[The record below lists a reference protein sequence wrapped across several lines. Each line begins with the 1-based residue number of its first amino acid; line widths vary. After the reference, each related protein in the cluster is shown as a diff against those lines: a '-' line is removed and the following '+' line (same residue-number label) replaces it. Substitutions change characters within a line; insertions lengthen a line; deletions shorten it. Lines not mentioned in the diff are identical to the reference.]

1 MNKGLDVY
9 LKHYDNLLILGDLN
23 SDLKD
28 GCLNAFSNVNNLKSL
43 NKEPTCFK
51 NPNNPSC
58 IDLFLTNRSRYF
70 QNTSTIETGISDFHK
85 LVVTV
90 LKMFYKKQKP
100 KIIQCRDY
108 RTFNEQLFRIELDK
122 ELAKIDLNNAE
133 LAEFHNE
140 FLSVLNKHAPIKYK
154 YIRANNSSYM
164 TKSLRKE
171 IMLRSRLRNKFL
183 KTKTEESKQLYNK
196 QRNLCVTLLRKAKR
210 SYFSELDNRVLK
222 DNRKFWKTVNPL
234 FSEKA
239 YQKES
244 ITIISK
250 DTEETITKNEELAET
265 FNSFFSSMVDNL
277 KIEYDIN
284 RQANVFTHPVPVLRA
299 IETFKYHPSILK
311 IKEFMTNEGMSF
323 SSGYTTQEKLTR
335 HCKT

>member
-1 MNKGLDVY
+1 MLF
-9 LKHYDNLLILGDLN
+9 LI
-23 SDLKD
+23 
-28 GCLNAFSNVNNLKSL
+28 VNNLKSL

-100 KIIQCRDY
+100 KVIQY
-108 RTFNEQLFRIELDK
+108 RNHKPFNEQLFRIELDK

-196 QRNLCVTLLRKAKR
+196 QQNLCVTLLRKAK
-210 SYFSELDNRVLK
+210 SNYFAELDHGILK

-234 FSEKA
+234 FLEEA

-244 ITIISK
+244 MAIISK
-250 DTEETITKNEELAET
+250 DMKEPITKNEELAEA
-265 FNSFFSSMVDNL
+265 FNSFLSSMVNNL

-284 RQANVFTHPVPVLRA
+284 RQSNVSTHPDPVLRT
-299 IETFKYHPSILK
+299 IETFKYTLV
-311 IKEFMTNEGMSF
+311 
-323 SSGYTTQEKLTR
+323 Y
-335 HCKT
+335 